1 MFLLLAWCWS
11 GLIAAVLPSAAARRY
26 GPGMYVGAISGDPD
40 EVIVSTNDPD
50 LVTVWMGASGATDL
64 TREAAEELAALL
76 MRAVRELGG

>member
-1 MFLLLAWCWS
+1 
-11 GLIAAVLPSAAARRY
+11 
-26 GPGMYVGAISGDPD
+26 MYVGAIPGDPD

-50 LVTVWMGASGATDL
+50 LVSVWMGASGATDL